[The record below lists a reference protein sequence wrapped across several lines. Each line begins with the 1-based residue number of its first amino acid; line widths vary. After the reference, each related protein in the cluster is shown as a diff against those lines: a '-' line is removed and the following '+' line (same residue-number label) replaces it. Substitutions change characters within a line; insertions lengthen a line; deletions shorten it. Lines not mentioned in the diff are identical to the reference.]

1 MRNTHLHEQVGVSK
15 WAIQDSNLCN
25 ENATDSIKNA
35 ENDSVAF
42 EGVSKSASLVDRS
55 EQVLQ
60 LLALLQGVSI
70 DKYDVSNPLLWFAFL
85 SRRSPFNLAVTHKR
99 ASGSSKLYHRKL
111 VIHFA
116 L

>member
-1 MRNTHLHEQVGVSK
+1 MERK

-55 EQVLQ
+55 EQMLQ
-60 LLALLQGVSI
+60 LLALLQGLS
-70 DKYDVSNPLLWFAFL
+70 SEELEALLK
-85 SRRSPFNLAVTHKR
+85 LASELNNGKTTGEI
-99 ASGSSKLYHRKL
+99 S
-111 VIHFA
+111 
-116 L
+116 